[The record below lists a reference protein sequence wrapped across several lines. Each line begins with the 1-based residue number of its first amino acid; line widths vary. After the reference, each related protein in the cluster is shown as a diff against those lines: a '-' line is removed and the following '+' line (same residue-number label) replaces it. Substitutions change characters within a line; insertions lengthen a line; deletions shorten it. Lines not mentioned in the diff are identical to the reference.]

1 MYRNIQPPENLKCFC
16 WISTQGIFFTW
27 SFGIFFFSCY
37 DLSFGINCFCFWQ
50 LSILALWKKR
60 PPALRPELGT
70 LGTGFKKIGR
80 DAHNL
85 QPFNGLI
92 LKIKQKQWLFPIWAQ
107 LCDWLYMYC
116 NCLLTRLWHQNLIF
130 LIKLFLHMTKKSKQK
145 LIYLESKKSF

>member
-1 MYRNIQPPENLKCFC
+1 MFFLLNIYPGLDFFYM
-16 WISTQGIFFTW
+16 IFWYFFLLLLW
-27 SFGIFFFSCY
+27 SIIWHQLFLLLATFDFGPMEKTATCVTPRIR
-37 DLSFGINCFCFWQ
+37 DFGHWFQ
-50 LSILALWKKR
+50 
-60 PPALRPELGT
+60 
-70 LGTGFKKIGR
+70 KIGR